1 MARNNN
7 RGLEMIHMARF
18 LGEYSND
25 PRGFGYAAV
34 PWGEGVLEGMDGP
47 QEWQKDVLNK
57 IKNGQMNLD
66 EVTRIAVAS
75 GNGIGKMH
83 GYAQKLYTPKGEVT
97 WGSLKIGDYL
107 FSPDGG
113 LCKIIQ
119 THHYKNVPMYRVTFD
134 DGSYADASS
143 GHLWTVKGRQQRRN
157 GLGWITVETIDLA
170 NGRLRNPSNARQ
182 WEIPRHKPVAFDAQS
197 VPIHPYVFGLWLSEG
212 HKGTPVFTK
221 SKEEV
226 VDRVR
231 SFGYDV
237 STKGDGKTRRIL
249 GHNRLFAE
257 YDGTTTYDHERFIP
271 EAYKCNSVENRMELL
286 YGLMDGDGECMK
298 HGTTIYSTTSKQLAK
313 DVVWLVR
320 SLGGKAHEPKIKHG
334 WYNDTDGNRVDCKDC
349 YRVTITLPFNPFH
362 DKERA
367 KRWHMPEERYLKR
380 FIDKIEPI
388 ENRDGMCVTVDRED
402 GLYLTNDFIVTHNSA
417 LVAWCILWAI
427 STHEDTRGTVTANT
441 EVQLRTKTWA
451 ELSKWYQLFI
461 GKDLFVWAGTSI
473 VSSQKGHEGTWRV
486 DAIPWS
492 ATNPEAFA
500 GLHNKGKRLFLIMDE
515 ASAIDSCIWE
525 AAEGAMTDANTE
537 ILWLCFGNPTRNEG
551 RFFDCFHR
559 FRNIWD
565 TRQIDSRTV
574 EISNKKQLQ
583 QWVDTYGIDSDFV
596 KVHILGQFPSASE
609 YQFISMELAEK
620 GRGKKL
626 LPREYNFA
634 TKVLAIDPAWTGGDA
649 TAIVFRQGLKATLLK
664 LIPRNDNDMYVAQL
678 LAMYEDKYGAD
689 AVFIDLGYGT
699 GIFSAGKTMGRNW
712 MLVGF
717 GEKSPEKGYYNMRAY
732 MWGQMRQWLI
742 EGGSYDDN
750 QQWLDDLTGVQVKPR
765 VDGVVQLESKEDM
778 KKRGLASPN
787 IADALALTFARP
799 IVKNPFQKRTCN
811 TDYNPFPNRRDKR
824 NERKGNHVRQHV
836 DAQHWCKS

>member
-18 LGEYSND
+18 LGQYAND
-25 PRGFGYAAV
+25 PLGFVYAAF

-75 GNGIGKMH
+75 GNGIGKGH
-83 GYAQKLYTPKGEVT
+83 PNSLHVNTPDGIVRWGDLKVGDRLFSADGSEVT
-97 WGSLKIGDYL
+97 IV
-107 FSPDGG
+107 
-113 LCKIIQ
+113 Q
-119 THHYKNVPMYRVTFD
+119 THPYKHLLHYRVTFD
-134 DGSYADASS
+134 DGSSTIVS
-143 GHLWTVKGRQQRRN
+143 GEHLWTVKGRRERRYHKDWVT
-157 GLGWITVETIDLA
+157 LSTVDILSRGIYSHA
-170 NGRLRNPSNARQ
+170 GRVRQ
-182 WEIPRHKPVAFDAQS
+182 WEIPMYDAVLFKHQNTS
-197 VPIHPYVFGLWLSEG
+197 IHPYLMGLWLSEG
-212 HKGTPVFTK
+212 CKGSPLYAK
-221 SKEEV
+221 KADEV
-226 VDRVR
+226 NDRVR

-237 STKGDGKTRRIL
+237 RKRKNGTNYVAGINKTIQ
-249 GHNRLFAE
+249 NESVFN
-257 YDGTTTYDHERFIP
+257 TYDHERYIP
-271 EAYKCNSVENRMELL
+271 DEYKYNDVQMRTELL
-286 YGLMDGDGECMK
+286 CGLMDGDGECMK
-298 HGTTIYSTTSKQLAK
+298 HGSILYSSTSKRLIDDIA
-313 DVVWLVR
+313 WLVR
-320 SLGGKAHEPKIKHG
+320 SLGGKANEPTIKHG
-334 WYNDTDGNRVDCKDC
+334 WYKDENGNKVECKDC
-349 YRVTITLPFNPFH
+349 WRIVLSLPFNPFH
-362 DKERA
+362 IKNRA
-367 KRWHMPEERYLKR
+367 ERWHYPQERYLKR
-380 FIDKIEPI
+380 WINSIEPI
-388 ENRDGMCVTVDRED
+388 GYDDGMCVTVDRED
-402 GLYLTNDFIVTHNSA
+402 GLYLTNEFIVTHNSA

-559 FRNIWD
+559 FRSIWD

-609 YQFISMELAEK
+609 YQFISMELAEQ
-620 GRGKKL
+620 GRGKHL

-634 TKVLAIDPAWTGGDA
+634 TKILAIDPAWTGGDA

-836 DAQHWCKS
+836 DVQHWCKS

>member
-7 RGLEMIHMARF
+7 RGLELIHMARF
-18 LGEYSND
+18 LGQYAND
-25 PRGFGYAAV
+25 PLGFVYAAF
-34 PWGEGVLEGMDGP
+34 PWGEGILEGMSGP
-47 QEWQKDVLNK
+47 QDWQKDVLTK
-57 IKNGQMNLD
+57 IKNGQMNLN

-75 GNGIGKMH
+75 GNGIGK
-83 GYAQKLYTPKGEVT
+83 
-97 WGSLKIGDYL
+97 
-107 FSPDGG
+107 
-113 LCKIIQ
+113 
-119 THHYKNVPMYRVTFD
+119 
-134 DGSYADASS
+134 
-143 GHLWTVKGRQQRRN
+143 
-157 GLGWITVETIDLA
+157 
-170 NGRLRNPSNARQ
+170 
-182 WEIPRHKPVAFDAQS
+182 
-197 VPIHPYVFGLWLSEG
+197 
-212 HKGTPVFTK
+212 
-221 SKEEV
+221 
-226 VDRVR
+226 
-231 SFGYDV
+231 
-237 STKGDGKTRRIL
+237 
-249 GHNRLFAE
+249 
-257 YDGTTTYDHERFIP
+257 
-271 EAYKCNSVENRMELL
+271 
-286 YGLMDGDGECMK
+286 
-298 HGTTIYSTTSKQLAK
+298 
-313 DVVWLVR
+313 
-320 SLGGKAHEPKIKHG
+320 
-334 WYNDTDGNRVDCKDC
+334 
-349 YRVTITLPFNPFH
+349 
-362 DKERA
+362 
-367 KRWHMPEERYLKR
+367 
-380 FIDKIEPI
+380 
-388 ENRDGMCVTVDRED
+388 
-402 GLYLTNDFIVTHNSA
+402 SA

-525 AAEGAMTDANTE
+525 AAEGAMTDADTE

-559 FRNIWD
+559 FRSIWD

-609 YQFISMELAEK
+609 YQFISMELAEQ
-620 GRGKKL
+620 GRGKHL

-634 TKVLAIDPAWTGGDA
+634 TKILAIDPAWTGGDA

-712 MLVGF
+712 SAVLR
-717 GEKSPEKGYYNMRAY
+717 KSRKPSASTKASVINTLRAS
-732 MWGQMRQWLI
+732 WPSSFW
-742 EGGSYDDN
+742 
-750 QQWLDDLTGVQVKPR
+750 
-765 VDGVVQLESKEDM
+765 
-778 KKRGLASPN
+778 
-787 IADALALTFARP
+787 
-799 IVKNPFQKRTCN
+799 RT
-811 TDYNPFPNRRDKR
+811 TRTWSR
-824 NERKGNHVRQHV
+824 
-836 DAQHWCKS
+836 